1 MRRWLSV
8 ALLLVSV
15 AALADDHPIEQGM
28 RLDAY
33 LVLVGRS
40 NLELA
45 SQKLSVPIADAQ
57 IAVARVFP
65 EPVLSGGLAAI
76 DISGKGAPTAWDI
89 GLSQTIEIGGKRG
102 ARVDVATQQKSG
114 AQADLDDFFRNLRA
128 NATNDFID
136 ALHNR
141 MVVERK
147 SQTLANLE
155 RLVKV
160 NDERL
165 RAGDI
170 GQVALIQSRV
180 EAQRFHGEV
189 LAAQGDAEVAR
200 LALGL
205 RIGSPAEK
213 QVDPIGDLRIPT
225 RSFELQA
232 LLEQAHKL
240 RPDLRSKGAALEA
253 AKARLD
259 LAHANRWEDLTLSG
273 GFLRTLPGT
282 GAFTQPAY
290 NSLSAGLSIPLPLA
304 RIYRGELDAAQAGV
318 TQAEYSLRQAQL
330 VVETD
335 VRQALARYDASVQ
348 RVQVYRGGILA
359 DADKVAE
366 ATLYSYQHGSATL
379 LEVLDSQRTV
389 NEVYLAYFD
398 ALSDY
403 AKALVAVETTSG
415 LWDVRFEGQSSP

>member
-213 QVDPIGDLRIPT
+213 QVEPIGDLRIPT

-415 LWDVRFEGQSSP
+415 LWDVRFEGQSSQ

>member
-45 SQKLSVPIADAQ
+45 SQRLSVPIADAQ

-415 LWDVRFEGQSSP
+415 LWDVRFEGQSSQ

>member
-8 ALLLVSV
+8 AFLLVSLT
-15 AALADDHPIEQGM
+15 APADEHPIEQGM

-45 SQKLSVPIADAQ
+45 SQKLAVPIAEAQ

-65 EPVLSGGLAAI
+65 EPVLSGGLAAV

-102 ARVDVATQQKSG
+102 ARVDVATQQKAG

-147 SQTLANLE
+147 SQTLTNLE

-213 QVDPIGDLRIPT
+213 QVEPIGDLRIPT

-318 TQAEYSLRQAQL
+318 SQAEYSLRQAQL

>member
-45 SQKLSVPIADAQ
+45 SQKLAVPIAEAQ

-415 LWDVRFEGQSSP
+415 LWDVRFEGQSSQ